1 MKKAFNTSID
11 AEILQRFK
19 DKCKEENLPI
29 NIVLEKFMK
38 GYVEDKFTFTMEYSA
53 NNGKSKEQVLNRPKR
68 QPTLSTT

>member
-53 NNGKSKEQVLNRPKR
+53 NNGK
-68 QPTLSTT
+68 